1 MGNYYKSHPRF
12 GKKTQ
17 RRKAV
22 FWGGAMVVLLLVL
35 VQFTSA
41 GDRLTAGFT
50 QCGVSVAT
58 AFQEAMDWGKGKFGD
73 GPTSFAVPVSSG
85 VVVEDF
91 GVVADA
97 EGNEAY
103 HKGIDIQ
110 VPSGSEVLAAADGV
124 VAEVSKHEDGTYW
137 ITLKHEKHWSTIY
150 GRLGETA
157 LVAGDEV
164 KKGDVLGKPAGEIL
178 HFEVLEDEIEK
189 DPVRYFRSGT
199 EE

>member
-1 MGNYYKSHPRF
+1 MGNYYKSHPQF
-12 GKKTQ
+12 GKKPQ
-17 RRKAV
+17 RKKAV
-22 FWGGAMVVLLLVL
+22 FWGGVVVVLLLVL
-35 VQFTSA
+35 VQFTTA
-41 GDRLTAGFT
+41 GDSLKTGLARCSA
-50 QCGVSVAT
+50 SIAT
-58 AFQEAMDWGKGKFGD
+58 AFQGAKDWGQGKFGSEHA
-73 GPTSFAVPVSSG
+73 SFAVPVSSG

-110 VPSGSEVLAAADGV
+110 VPADSEILAAADGV
-124 VAEVSKHEDGTYW
+124 VADVSKHEDETYW

-157 LVAGDEV
+157 LAVGDEV

-189 DPVRYFRSGT
+189 DPVRYFNSGT